1 MGRGFSDSAIE
12 GNGVLD
18 ICRKEGNFLV
28 ITKFIRVFAY
38 AFISIVMPIYLLAT
52 GYTALFVGIVITIT
66 IFASVIFNVIVT
78 LFVGRV
84 GEKKFCIALAL
95 VMALSGI
102 LFAWNP
108 DILIFYSKAQMG
120 SLVLD
125 IGRVS
130 PVIILAALLGAIS
143 VTGSETGAF
152 QSMEQ
157 AMLAC
162 ETPDSRRTIKFS
174 YYNFFGYLAVS
185 LGSLLP
191 GAVDWLT
198 ASRTDLKLMFFVYS
212 GFALAMAL
220 VYFVMPEIRT
230 VTKDDK
236 KFTVSPETRGTVVKL
251 SLLFSMDSFGGGFVL
266 QSILTLWFKE
276 NWGMDIKSLSL
287 LFAVSGIITAFSI
300 FMAERVARKI
310 GLLNTMVFTHLP
322 SSIFLILIPFAP
334 TVWLAV
340 ALLFARQSISQMDV
354 PTRQSYVMAIVKP
367 EDRTAAGALTNIPR
381 TCAQGIS
388 PVMASNMI
396 IGALPF
402 VLGGGMKIA
411 YDIAIFFTFRK
422 VKPPEEENKPPGCK

>member
-1 MGRGFSDSAIE
+1 
-12 GNGVLD
+12 
-18 ICRKEGNFLV
+18 
-28 ITKFIRVFAY
+28 
-38 AFISIVMPIYLLAT
+38 LLAS
-52 GYTALFVGIVITIT
+52 GYTALFVGIVITVT

-84 GEKKFCIALAL
+84 GEKRFLIALAF
-95 VMALSGI
+95 VMALSGLI
-102 LFAWNP
+102 FAWNP
-108 DILIFYSKAQMG
+108 DVFTFNSTVHLG

-125 IGRVS
+125 IGKVS
-130 PVIILAALLGAIS
+130 PVILLAALLGAIS
-143 VTGSETGAF
+143 VTGTETGPF

-162 ETPDSRRTIKFS
+162 STDDSRRTLKFS
-174 YYNFFGYLAVS
+174 YYNFFGYLALS
-185 LGSLLP
+185 AGSLFP

-198 ASRTDLKLMFFVYS
+198 GSNFDLRLLFFVYS
-212 GFALAMAL
+212 GFAIAMAL
-220 VYFVMPEIRT
+220 VYYIMPEIRT
-230 VTKDDK
+230 VQKDDR
-236 KFTVSPETRGTVVKL
+236 KFSVSPETKSTVLKL

-266 QSILTLWFKE
+266 QSILTMWFSK
-276 NWGMDIKSLSL
+276 NWGLDIKSLSL
-287 LFAVSGIITAFSI
+287 LFAVSGVITAFSI

-334 TVWLAV
+334 TVLLAV

-367 EDRTAAGALTNIPR
+367 EDRTAVASLTNIPR

-388 PVMASNMI
+388 PIFASYMI

-411 YDIAIFFTFRK
+411 FDVSIYFTFNK
-422 VKPPEEENKPPGCK
+422 VKPPEEEKKPPG